1 MKLFPVS
8 QKTESFLNSCFTTA
22 LPNQVRRQWKAK
34 YGAPRTAVTACP
46 NMDKVLKSRL
56 SAQTK
61 AKDKQLARIQAPML
75 DAVGPLS
82 FILEEAS
89 RGQLPP
95 KAIMEAAQTA
105 LCLLGNASANI
116 SRKEGEQP

>member
-8 QKTESFLNSCFTTA
+8 QKTESFLYSCFTTA

-34 YGAPRTAVTACP
+34 YGAPRTAMTACP

-61 AKDKQLARIQAPML
+61 AKDKQLARTQALLL

-89 RGQLPP
+89 KGQL
-95 KAIMEAAQTA
+95 
-105 LCLLGNASANI
+105 GS
-116 SRKEGEQP
+116 